1 VPGATTVRVDVE
13 SGTLMLDALIVRPAV
28 SRLVLSG
35 EGSTELVHSTIDRPQ
50 PVRIGESGASVSVRV
65 YDASG
70 SLVRERGMRGGATI
84 VLPPGGFAMAQSC
97 CAAPG

>member
-1 VPGATTVRVDVE
+1 
-13 SGTLMLDALIVRPAV
+13 MLDALIVRPAV

-50 PVRIGESGASVSVRV
+50 PVRIGEPGTPLSVRV

-70 SLVRERGMRGGATI
+70 ALVRERGMHGGRTI
-84 VLPPGGFAMAQSC
+84 VLPAGGFAIAQS
-97 CAAPG
+97 